1 VDVRVVDRVA
11 VLEVKEADMRVIEVD
26 CKLAHYGCCWG
37 RKKTWRDEVEVYV
50 GRA

>member
-26 CKLAHYGCCWG
+26 YGCCWG